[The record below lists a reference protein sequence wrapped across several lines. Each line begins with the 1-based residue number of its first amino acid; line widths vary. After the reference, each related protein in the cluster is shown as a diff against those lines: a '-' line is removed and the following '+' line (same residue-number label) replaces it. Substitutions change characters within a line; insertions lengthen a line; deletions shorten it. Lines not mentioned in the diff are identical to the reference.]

1 MFVDLCPSV
10 VAAVTVCAYRNDPL
24 VAATVFR
31 CSRSCPVSRETIF
44 FLNHF
49 SAAKVGE
56 LSGVF
61 PKYDLSP
68 RPEGRPSGTRTQF
81 LSKTSRR
88 ISMPK
93 QKTEKPRHLGR
104 GLESLLSPI
113 ISHPTSRNQAAT
125 VPFDES
131 KSLSEKHLH
140 SQLVEISI
148 DTISPNPYQA
158 RTTWNEQELA
168 DLAESIKA
176 NGVIQPIIVRPVGPG
191 YQLIAG
197 ERRLRAARLAALAT
211 VPALVRQATDEE
223 LLEIALVE
231 NIHRADLN
239 PIERARAYQN
249 YVSTFSLT
257 QAEAAAR
264 LGEDRS
270 VIANYL
276 RLLDL
281 PDEIK
286 QMLTDGQ
293 LTMGHARAILALP
306 TDELRRKLAN
316 RALVGRLSVREVERL
331 VRRYLAGSGQTA
343 TTSRSKPAH
352 ILDLENRLCSQ
363 LGTKVI
369 IETRKNGQR
378 GRIIIEFHSLD
389 EFDSITDRLG
399 LTALEQV

>member
-1 MFVDLCPSV
+1 
-10 VAAVTVCAYRNDPL
+10 
-24 VAATVFR
+24 
-31 CSRSCPVSRETIF
+31 
-44 FLNHF
+44 
-49 SAAKVGE
+49 
-56 LSGVF
+56 
-61 PKYDLSP
+61 
-68 RPEGRPSGTRTQF
+68 
-81 LSKTSRR
+81 
-88 ISMPK
+88 MPK

-168 DLAESIKA
+168 DLAESIRA

-331 VRRYLAGSGQTA
+331 VRRYLAGTGQAT

-399 LTALEQV
+399 LAALEQV